1 MGQIVLFVVPKG
13 AYCIHMSSTKSLE
26 SSTTQSE
33 KLTDLYPTF
42 AILGGL
48 LIFFTLLFWRA
59 IERVSY
65 ICWNNDDYSHGL
77 ILPFV
82 VVYIYRER
90 AKDLILALRT
100 STANKSVGGLVLP
113 ALLLFLS
120 LVLHLLGEIS
130 SLEYASW
137 IALFPSLFS
146 TLWLMF
152 GFRTALA
159 LSTPFFL
166 LLMARPLP
174 DSVVLKLFWPMQVL
188 AAKVSAFSLRLCDVP
203 VYLQGNIIEIP
214 SMRLLVEQAC
224 SGMRSSVSL
233 LSLAVIANYFTVFK
247 IRYKIALI
255 VAALVIALVMNVL
268 RVAAT
273 GLLAH
278 FVHPD
283 TAKGFFHS
291 FSGLIVFIIAMPLL
305 LLVGRLLS
313 KLQGQAPQNT

>member
-1 MGQIVLFVVPKG
+1 
-13 AYCIHMSSTKSLE
+13 MSSTV
-26 SSTTQSE
+26 STETSQKQSE
-33 KLTDLYPTF
+33 KYEDLYPV
-42 AILGGL
+42 
-48 LIFFTLLFWRA
+48 FFMLAALVLFFGLLFWRA

-90 AKDLILALRT
+90 AVELAGALRQAATNKTVKELLVPGLILL
-100 STANKSVGGLVLP
+100 
-113 ALLLFLS
+113 LS
-120 LVLHLLGEIS
+120 LLLHLLGEIS
-130 SLEYASW
+130 ELEYASW
-137 IALFPSLFS
+137 LALFPSLFT

-166 LLMARPLP
+166 LIMARPLP

-188 AAKVSAFSLRLCDVP
+188 AAKVSAFSLRMFDVP

-233 LSLAVIANYFTVFK
+233 LSLAVIANYFTVF
-247 IRYKIALI
+247 RLSYKFALVI
-255 VAALVIALVMNVL
+255 AALLIALVMNVL

-291 FSGLIVFIIAMPLL
+291 FSGLIVFLIAMPLL
-305 LLVGRLLS
+305 LLVGRYLS
-313 KLQGQAPQNT
+313 KLQGEAAPTT

>member
-1 MGQIVLFVVPKG
+1 
-13 AYCIHMSSTKSLE
+13 MSSTATIKSPPKQTEDL
-26 SSTTQSE
+26 S
-33 KLTDLYPTF
+33 DLYPVFGTL
-42 AILGGL
+42 AALVL
-48 LIFFTLLFWRA
+48 FFILLFWRA
-59 IERVSY
+59 IEGVSY

-82 VVYIYRER
+82 VVYIYKER
-90 AKDLILALRT
+90 ASQLVLALRNAST
-100 STANKSVGGLVLP
+100 SKSLGELVLP
-113 ALLLFLS
+113 SILLLLS
-120 LVLHLLGEIS
+120 LIVHLLGEIS

-137 IALFPSLFS
+137 IAFFPSLFA
-146 TLWLMF
+146 TLWLIF
-152 GFRTALA
+152 GFRCALA

-166 LLMARPLP
+166 LIMARPLP

-188 AAKVSAFSLRLCDVP
+188 AAKVSAFSLRVCDVP

-247 IRYKIALI
+247 FGYKVAL
-255 VAALVIALVMNVL
+255 VLAALLIALVMNVL

-291 FSGLIVFIIAMPLL
+291 FSGLIVFVIAMPLL

-313 KLQGQAPQNT
+313 KLQGEVPKSA